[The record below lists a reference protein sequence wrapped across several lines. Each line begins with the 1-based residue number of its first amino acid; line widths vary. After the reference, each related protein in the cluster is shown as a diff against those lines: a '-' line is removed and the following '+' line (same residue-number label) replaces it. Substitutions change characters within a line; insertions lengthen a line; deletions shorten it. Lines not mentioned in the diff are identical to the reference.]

1 MSELQLLF
9 VTFVAFI
16 GGGINSVAGGGTFL
30 LFPALIMG
38 GVSPFAANILCSIGL
53 WPASI
58 SSAYAYRRAFVR
70 MQDKLTLMLII
81 SLSGST
87 IGTLILLNTPE
98 KTFETLIP
106 WLLLGATLI
115 FTFGKKLSFGGKSAP
130 IWSSRLLQFFIA
142 IYGGYFGAGIGI
154 LMLAMLQLMGM
165 RDIHAMNAVK
175 TILATAI
182 NLAAII
188 LFIMS
193 GKILWGIALWLIPA
207 AVVGGFVGAN
217 IALRVRPDY
226 VRFMVSLIGFVMTI
240 YFFIR
245 PV

>member
-1 MSELQLLF
+1 MGELQLIF
-9 VTFVAFI
+9 VTVIAFF
-16 GGGINSVAGGGTFL
+16 GGVINSVAGGGTFL
-30 LFPALIMG
+30 LFPALIMSG
-38 GVSPFAANILCSIGL
+38 ISPFSANILCSIGL

-58 SSAYAYRRAFVR
+58 SSAYTYRKAFVR
-70 MQDKLTLMLII
+70 MQDKLTLMLAI

-98 KTFETLIP
+98 KTFEDLIP
-106 WLLLGATLI
+106 WLLLVATLI
-115 FTFGKKLSFGGKSAP
+115 FTFGKKFSPKETYAP
-130 IWSSRLLQFFIA
+130 IWVSRALQFVIA

-182 NLAAII
+182 NLAAIA
-188 LFIMS
+188 LFIFS
-193 GKILWGIALWLIPA
+193 GKILWDIALWLIPA
-207 AVVGGFVGAN
+207 AILGGYVGASV
-217 IALRVRPDY
+217 ALRVKPDY
-226 VRFMVSLIGFVMTI
+226 IRFAVSLVGFVMTI

-245 PV
+245 